1 MISGLYFITDS
12 KLTRKT
18 VIEDVKAAID
28 ADVKVIQYR
37 EKEKSTKEMFLEA
50 KEIKKLCAN
59 VLFIINDGIDI
70 CLSADADGVHLGQD
84 DMPFLEARKILGD
97 KIIGVT
103 VHNVN
108 EAIEAE
114 EIGADYIGVSPI
126 FETSTKKDAGPA
138 AGLKLIKD
146 VKNKVSLPIIAI
158 GGINLENVDSV
169 IKAGADSVAVISA
182 IVTKDDVYTE
192 CKKFINKFDKNN

>member
-138 AGLKLIKD
+138 AGRPHTGLSYL
-146 VKNKVSLPIIAI
+146 LP
-158 GGINLENVDSV
+158 
-169 IKAGADSVAVISA
+169 GAARRP
-182 IVTKDDVYTE
+182 
-192 CKKFINKFDKNN
+192 